1 MRMKIKMRF
10 DRQKK
15 KKDMCE
21 KFHEEPVGKTVTID
35 RLGGELMED
44 TADVLQVFDE
54 ASTKG
59 RFDKKSAVGISVKDE
74 KIAGDTHGDEF
85 DSASNARV
93 PEEGGPALHG
103 PHLVMGG
110 GEDGVL
116 DTALYKEPL
125 GVDVHTNAVDPEA
138 KELAHRKDNI
148 KNLDGEVGGEV
159 SHILTSCDGPT

>member
-1 MRMKIKMRF
+1 M
-10 DRQKK
+10 
-15 KKDMCE
+15 
-21 KFHEEPVGKTVTID
+21 
-35 RLGGELMED
+35 
-44 TADVLQVFDE
+44 LQVFDE

-74 KIAGDTHGDEF
+74 KIDWDTHGDEF

-125 GVDVHTNAVDPEA
+125 GAVWMYTPM
-138 KELAHRKDNI
+138 LLILNPRSLLTGRI
-148 KNLDGEVGGEV
+148 TSRTLMVRLGEKYPIYINFV
-159 SHILTSCDGPT
+159 